1 MDEKTVSFEE
11 KLTGLLS
18 LAAKKKNVLES
29 REILDYFK
37 GEILSP
43 DKLDKIYDFL
53 ESHQIDVLRTD
64 DEDIDPDLFLE
75 EGMDGEEEIDR
86 SDPSGFGLF
95 NVAQRLSLNYG
106 SEYGISV
113 DSVFG
118 KGTRV
123 TVVIPA
129 VRE

>member
-75 EGMDGEEEIDR
+75 EGMDGEEEIDMENI
-86 SDPSGFGLF
+86 D
-95 NVAQRLSLNYG
+95 LS
-106 SEYGISV
+106 
-113 DSVFG
+113 
-118 KGTRV
+118 
-123 TVVIPA
+123 
-129 VRE
+129 

>member
-1 MDEKTVSFEE
+1 MPE
-11 KLTGLLS
+11 
-18 LAAKKKNVLES
+18 LALH
-29 REILDYFK
+29 ILDLVQNSVSAGAARVTVTIVYDTAQDTLTITIEDDGK
-37 GEILSP
+37 GMEAERLGKVRRLI
-43 DKLDKIYDFL
+43 
-53 ESHQIDVLRTD
+53 
-64 DEDIDPDLFLE
+64 
-75 EGMDGEEEIDR
+75 DGEEEIDR